1 MSMTK
6 RWTVVCALILL
17 VYGGSGY
24 FDSVLADSLTV
35 QGQNAAG
42 IYDTKLYQNYN
53 DINFGGSATLTI
65 FNSSGLNRLTLFK
78 FTNIDTIGTGQ
89 VIDSLKIQLYCT
101 AEGDATVGMFEVF
114 KPWFEGNSDNAT
126 ENGAADD
133 NHWFHPDSSW
143 GAEMLGNASDAGT
156 QNRNSGSGVDRTA
169 TAMDSESITT
179 INALYTFWV
188 NVGLARD
195 WYDGDKEPFGVAFIE
210 TSTAGT
216 TVFASSENATTANRP
231 KVTIYYHSSGTVTAN
246 RRAAVLRNNM

>member
-1 MSMTK
+1 MSITNV
-6 RWTVVCALILL
+6 RALVTALILL
-17 VYGGSGY
+17 VCGMLGS
-24 FDSVLADSLTV
+24 FSPALADSLTV
-35 QGQNAAG
+35 QGQNSVG

-101 AEGDATVGMFEVF
+101 AESDATVGMLEVF

-143 GAEMLGNASDAGT
+143 GAEMLGNTSDAGT
-156 QNRNSGSGVDRTA
+156 QNRNSGSGADRTA
-169 TAMDSESITT
+169 TAMDTESVTT
-179 INALYTFWV
+179 ANTWYTFWV
-188 NVGLARD
+188 SAALARD

-210 TSTAGT
+210 TSMAGT

-231 KVTIYYHSSGTVTAN
+231 KVTIYYHSSGTVSAN
-246 RRAAVLRNNM
+246 RRAAVLRNNL